1 MLKSWLRVG
10 ALIAPTLLFIRM
22 ASAAELPR
30 YTFDELTDSSEVI
43 ATGNI
48 TRTWTDWD
56 TSHKYIWTHYELAV
70 SDVQKGTPG
79 SVVDIAE
86 PGGSL
91 NGVLM
96 SIAGATG
103 YRVGEHV
110 LVFLSRVPNGYL
122 RTAGFGQGKFIIEEN
137 SQLREQVALKP
148 ALTAGAQTRSLDGM
162 SVNQA
167 KQMVGARLRDFRGVR

>member
-1 MLKSWLRVG
+1 MLKNWLRVG
-10 ALIAPTLLFIRM
+10 ALLAPALLFLRV
-22 ASAAELPR
+22 ASAADLPR
-30 YTFDELTDSSEVI
+30 YTFDELTDSAEVI

-56 TSHKYIWTHYELAV
+56 AAHKYIWTHYELTV
-70 SDVQKGTPG
+70 SEVQKGTPG

-91 NGVLM
+91 DGVRM

-103 YRVGEHV
+103 YRVGEHI
-110 LVFLSRVPNGYL
+110 LVFLSRMPNGYL
-122 RTAGFGQGKFIIEEN
+122 RTAGFGQGKFIIEAN

-148 ALTAGAQTRSLDGM
+148 ALAGGTQLRSLDGI
-162 SVNQA
+162 SVSQA
-167 KQMVGARLRDFRGVR
+167 AQIVGARVRVFRGVR